1 NLDVTTILKD
11 EESERIKEHLMQ
23 TTDLETKY
31 IELIDIAYDGN
42 RNRDFE
48 IISAELFKKVYG
60 LNSKLFGGARKP
72 DSIVYTD
79 DFGVIIDTK
88 AYSNGYSK
96 SINQV
101 DQMIRYIEDNQRGDP
116 DRNPTKW
123 WLDFSENIPQDKFY
137 YLWISSEFVGR
148 FPEQIEYTSSQ
159 TNTRGGALNVKQLLL
174 GANAVLREE
183 LDPHS
188 LPNYINNKEVIF

>member
-1 NLDVTTILKD
+1 NDITGLNNIGIRIEKDGNRVNLLDHINDFSIPNLDVTTILKD

-96 SINQV
+96 SINQA
-101 DQMIRYIEDNQRGDP
+101 DQMIRYIEDNQ
-116 DRNPTKW
+116 
-123 WLDFSENIPQDKFY
+123 
-137 YLWISSEFVGR
+137 
-148 FPEQIEYTSSQ
+148 
-159 TNTRGGALNVKQLLL
+159 
-174 GANAVLREE
+174 
-183 LDPHS
+183 
-188 LPNYINNKEVIF
+188 